1 MPDRNLVVVY
11 IEGGLVSRLKK
22 PPDVD
27 VDIIDF
33 DIEGSEDEA
42 LCQCEMGDSP
52 HFHAHYPGDPEKE
65 AAPELLAALEELLE
79 WESRMG
85 GWDAPCWEQAR
96 AAIAKARQR

>member
-11 IEGGLVSRLKK
+11 IEGGLVSSLKK
-22 PPDVD
+22 PADVA

-52 HFHAHYPGDPEKE
+52 HFHAHYRREEE
-65 AAPELLAALEELLE
+65 A
-79 WESRMG
+79 
-85 GWDAPCWEQAR
+85 
-96 AAIAKARQR
+96 